1 MKRFVLIG
9 LCLLSLFTPAFTF
22 SGTAAESSFE
32 SIVLDFRDNLNA
44 EQLSNALG
52 TIKSKYRSEAHYN
65 SEFSEADHIYV
76 LDGDQRT
83 LQGLQRSNLRGLTE
97 YIEPNYVY
105 KTTEP
110 DAATAEAE
118 ADDANAAADASASA
132 PSALGPNDPDY
143 AKQWN
148 LKAIGIES
156 AWQKSKGK
164 GVTVAVIDTGVSP
177 VPDLDKSRIVEGYN
191 FVADTTSAID
201 DHGHGTHVA
210 GTIAQTTNNRLGVA
224 GVAYEAQIMPLKVLS
239 AWGGGTTADIAESIR
254 WAADHGA
261 DVINMSLGGGGESK
275 IMKEAIDYA
284 HEKGVVIVAAAGNSR
299 RSTAEYPARY
309 EHVIGVSAIG
319 RDSKKAG
326 YSNYGPG
333 VDIAAPGGAYQY
345 GATDRSGG
353 ILQNTID
360 AQSGDSVF
368 EYFQGTSMAAPH
380 VAGVAALVRSLGVT
394 DPDRVEQVLK
404 KSAIL
409 VKDDPQNAYGAGQLN
424 ADNATIE
431 ALKAQSPFLWWLSP
445 KIWGGFVGGLF
456 GLFSGNRLW
465 FDGSALNFWP
475 KVGMIGLAWAMTL
488 MFKLPR
494 NNFALW
500 LGLILGSSGLFVLR
514 GVYLMD
520 LPQWPLRVLSSSIP
534 ELVGTILDTTAL
546 NPLSASVL
554 IPFGLMA
561 ILLGNP
567 VWKLFAIGSGFGVA
581 ACLAVSAVMAP
592 EMQWITDVNMARAF
606 LGVNAILTLGLTSL
620 SFKDE

>member
-32 SIVLDFRDNLNA
+32 SIVLDFRDSLNA

-52 TIKSKYRSEAHYN
+52 TIKTTYRSEARYN

-83 LQGLQRSNLRGLTE
+83 LQGLQRSNLRSLTE
-97 YIEPNYVY
+97 YIEPNYIY
-105 KTTEP
+105 KTTIAPEAANGSEP
-110 DAATAEAE
+110 D
-118 ADDANAAADASASA
+118 SASA
-132 PSALGPNDPDY
+132 AATSARQPNDPDY

-148 LKAIGIES
+148 LKAIGMES

-164 GVTVAVIDTGVSP
+164 GITVAVIDTGVSP
-177 VPDLDKSRIVEGYN
+177 VPDLDTARIVEGYD
-191 FVADTTSAID
+191 FVNDRASAID
-201 DHGHGTHVA
+201 DQGHGTHVA
-210 GTIAQTTNNRLGVA
+210 GTIAQTTHNGLGVA

-275 IMKEAIDYA
+275 LMKEAIDYA
-284 HEKGVVIVAAAGNSR
+284 HEKGLVIVAAAGNAR

-319 RDSKKAG
+319 RDSKKTG

-345 GATDRSGG
+345 GASDRSGG
-353 ILQNTID
+353 ILQNTINP
-360 AQSGDSVF
+360 QSGDSVF

-404 KSAIL
+404 RSATLI
-409 VKDDPQNAYGAGQLN
+409 KDDPQNAYGAGQLN
-424 ADNATIE
+424 ADKATIE

-445 KIWGGFVGGLF
+445 KIWGGFVGGLV

-475 KVGMIGLAWAMTL
+475 KLGMLGLAWAMTL
-488 MFKLPR
+488 MFKIPR
-494 NNFALW
+494 NNFPLW
-500 LGLILGSSGLFVLR
+500 CGLILGSSGFFVLR

-520 LPQWPLRVLSSSIP
+520 LPQWPLRLLSSSIP

-546 NPLSASVL
+546 NPLSANVL
-554 IPFGLMA
+554 IPFGLMT
-561 ILLGNP
+561 ILLGNS
-567 VWKLFAIGSGFGVA
+567 VWKWFAIGSGFGVA
-581 ACLAVSAVMAP
+581 ACLAVSAVLAP
-592 EMQWITDVNMARAF
+592 EMQWITDVNMARIF
-606 LGVNAILTLGLTSL
+606 LGVNALLTLGLTSL